1 MITIMTMIMNM
12 MKIFLCV
19 YSAGVGRTGT
29 FIALD
34 TLFRQVE
41 HAPSQQLDQTPPT
54 VDVYGVVYR
63 MRLNR
68 VMMVQ
73 TEVGFCSENNMLIV
87 GVKLPQPKFHYA
99 DKR

>member
-1 MITIMTMIMNM
+1 MMMMMMTR
-12 MKIFLCV
+12 LCGC
-19 YSAGVGRTGT
+19 SAGVGRTGT

-34 TLFRQVE
+34 TLFRQID
-41 HAPSQQLDQTPPT
+41 HAPQQQDQHPT

-73 TEVGFCSENNMLIV
+73 TEVVFIQSYLLISLMHERSIHFTN
-87 GVKLPQPKFHYA
+87 GTMK
-99 DKR
+99 